1 MVLLGF
7 FSMRRAIFVAATG
20 QNVGKTTVCLGLI
33 SSLKKRV
40 SSVGFLKPVG
50 QEQIEVEEGAHVDK
64 DVPLIKA
71 HFGLPDPYEEM
82 SPLLL
87 PSHFTR
93 DYLDGKI
100 SVDSLKEKILAAF
113 QAIQQRH
120 TVTVIEG
127 TGHMGVGSII
137 DLNNAQVAALLGAP
151 ILLVAPGGLGSTFD
165 ELALNYSQC
174 EKMRV
179 PILGIVLNRV
189 WEEKKEMIDTYMKKA
204 LKRWN
209 LPLLGSIPYSP
220 FLSAPTLF
228 DFEQLFHTKL
238 LTQAAKGMS
247 HFHHIRLAASSVE
260 TYRSEILPKQLI
272 ITPASRE
279 EIILATLSKVWEY
292 KIAEKGKDLDLA
304 MILTGKP
311 APSDKIIEDIEKAGI
326 PMLYVPLSSSLI
338 MKMIHSFTAKIRKGD
353 SEKIEEAIQT
363 VEKHLDLDRL
373 LLCRS

>member
-1 MVLLGF
+1 MKK
-7 FSMRRAIFVAATG
+7 AIFVAATG
-20 QNVGKTTVCLGLI
+20 QNVGKTTVSLGLI
-33 SSLKKRV
+33 SSLRKKV
-40 SSVGFLKPVG
+40 SSVGFLKPLG
-50 QEQIEVEEGAHVDK
+50 QEQVVEDGVRVDK

-71 HFGLPDPYEEM
+71 HFGLTDSYEEM

-100 SVDSLKEKILAAF
+100 SVHSLKEKILSAYTSV
-113 QAIQQRH
+113 QKRH
-120 TVTVIEG
+120 DITVIEG

-137 DLNNAQVAALLGAP
+137 DLNNAQVASLLGAP

-174 EKMRV
+174 EKMGV

-189 WEEKKEMIDTYMKKA
+189 WEDKKEMIDSYMAKA

-220 FLSAPTLF
+220 FLNAPTLF
-228 DFEQLFHTKL
+228 DFVQLFHTKL
-238 LTQAAKGMS
+238 TTQSAKGM
-247 HFHHIRLAASSVE
+247 FHCKQIRLAASSAE
-260 TYRSEILPKQLI
+260 SYRSEILPGQLI
-272 ITPASRE
+272 ITPSSRG
-279 EIILATLSKVWEY
+279 EIILATLSKAWEY
-292 KIAEKGKDLDLA
+292 KIAEKGKELEIG

-311 APSDKIIEDIEKAGI
+311 APSDKVIEEIEKAGI
-326 PMLYVPLSSSLI
+326 PMLYVPLSSSLVI
-338 MKMIHSFTAKIRKGD
+338 KMIHSFTAKIRKGD

-363 VEKHLDLDRL
+363 VEKHLKIPF
-373 LLCRS
+373 